1 MKKVLHKLNE
11 EIKSNEVRLTGDNII
26 NNNLVCSLSQ
36 ALKLADELNGD
47 LIEINGNVN
56 PIICKIQDYQK
67 FLYNL
72 KKQEK
77 ENKAKSNKV
86 VLKELQFGPHISDND
101 FNTKLNHAKRFLTEG
116 NKIKAIVSFK
126 GRDLKYT
133 ENGQIVLLKLA
144 NSLSD
149 IGIAESLPKLEGKKM
164 IMIIKPK
171 K

>member
-11 EIKSNEVRLTGDNII
+11 EIKSNEVRLTGDNIL